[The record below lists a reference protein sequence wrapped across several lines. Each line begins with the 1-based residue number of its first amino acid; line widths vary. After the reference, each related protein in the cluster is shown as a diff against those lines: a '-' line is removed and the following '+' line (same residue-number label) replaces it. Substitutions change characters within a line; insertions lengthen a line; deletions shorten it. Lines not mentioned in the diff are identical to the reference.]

1 MFKSFALIGSENLS
15 PWDYATGG
23 LSFFVVALGGA
34 AIGIIFAI
42 ATSLA
47 TK

>member
-15 PWDYATGG
+15 VLDYATGG

-42 ATSLA
+42 AASLT